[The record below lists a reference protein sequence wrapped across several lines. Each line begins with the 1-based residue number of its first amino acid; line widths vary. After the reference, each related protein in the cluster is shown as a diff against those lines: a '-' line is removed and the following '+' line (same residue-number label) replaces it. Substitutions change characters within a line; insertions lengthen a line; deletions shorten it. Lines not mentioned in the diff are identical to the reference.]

1 MVKKP
6 PADSRGA
13 GDAGL
18 ITGLEGSP
26 GVGNA
31 THSSFLAWKIPWTE
45 ESSRMQSV
53 GWEESDATFS
63 LNFQAFLSFFF
74 FFKTTR
80 PIHRCVSNTAAMG
93 LSHYIPEWFGTQ
105 QYTSDTV
112 LL

>member
-1 MVKKP
+1 M
-6 PADSRGA
+6 
-13 GDAGL
+13 
-18 ITGLEGSP
+18 
-26 GVGNA
+26 A
-31 THSSFLAWKIPWTE
+31 THSSFLAWKIPCTE

-80 PIHRCVSNTAAMG
+80 PIHRCVSNTAVMD

-105 QYTSDTV
+105 QCTA